1 MEKTTMTSKT
11 SPTTT
16 NEMTSETPMTT
27 MAPKTSTS
35 QTKKL
40 MLLYTN
46 DIHGRFEQMPK
57 LASAFRHARR
67 EFADYATL
75 KLDVGDH
82 MDRARLLTE
91 GTGGRA
97 NVAVMNATGYDFV
110 TLGNNEGLTF
120 TPQILAGLYG
130 EQAQFQ
136 VLGSNIFEL
145 DGPTPAFLREYAMVE
160 RGGLRIGLIGVT
172 PLTKQYRKFY
182 NMLGWDVREPEP
194 IVTELVRQLRES
206 GEVDVIVLLSHLGIK
221 ADERMA
227 ETIDGIDVILGGHS
241 HHYFAEPHKIGG
253 TYLCATGEFGEYA
266 GVLLLDFDEAAGKV
280 AEVRGWCLPVGE
292 LEDDPE
298 VASVIAEYGR
308 EAHQELGKT
317 EITLSRSYG
326 LSWSGESELGNLL
339 AAGLREW
346 ADAEI
351 GLVNAGQLTDG
362 IEAGAVSKERLI
374 EVCPSLIHPC
384 RALLAGRHI
393 REALEE
399 ALLDRV
405 ISRKVGGFGNRGK
418 VLGTLCVDGLVVRY
432 DPRREEGDRIVGI
445 DVGGGPLDPGRE
457 YVVGMISYF
466 TVGKAYPSLAQ
477 CRDSRDYVPFIL
489 RDVLLKQ
496 LRKCEAKSEGAEP
509 GSCEGMGTDE
519 SKVGDEHEATLH
531 ECRRWID
538 VSR

>member
-1 MEKTTMTSKT
+1 M
-11 SPTTT
+11 
-16 NEMTSETPMTT
+16 
-27 MAPKTSTS
+27 
-35 QTKKL
+35 KKL

-67 EFADYATL
+67 EFADYPSLT
-75 KLDVGDH
+75 LDVGDH
-82 MDRARLLTE
+82 MDRARMLTE

-110 TLGNNEGLTF
+110 TLGNNEGVTF
-120 TPQILAGLYG
+120 TPQILAELYG

-145 DGPTPAFLREYAMVE
+145 VGGDDGATPPFLREYAVVE

-182 NMLGWDVREPEP
+182 SMLGWDVREPEP
-194 IVTELVRQLRES
+194 IVAKLVQRLRES
-206 GEVDVIVLLSHLGIK
+206 GEVDVIVLLSHLGVK

-227 ETIDGIDVILGGHS
+227 GSIDGIDVILGGHS
-241 HHYFAEPHKIGG
+241 HHYFAEPYKVGG
-253 TYLCATGEFGEYA
+253 TYLCATGEFGEHA
-266 GVLLLDFDEAAGKV
+266 GVLLLDFDVAAGKV
-280 AEVRGWCLPVGE
+280 AEMRGWCTPVGE

-298 VASVIAEYGR
+298 VAAVVAKYGVAARR
-308 EAHQELGKT
+308 ELDKT
-317 EITLSRSYG
+317 DVVLTRSYG

-351 GLVNAGQLTDG
+351 GLVNAGQLTEG
-362 IEAGAVSKERLI
+362 LEAGAISKERLI

-384 RALLAGRHI
+384 RVLLAGSHI

-399 ALLDRV
+399 ALLERV
-405 ISRKVGGFGNRGK
+405 ISCKVGGFGNRGK

-432 DPRREEGDRIVGI
+432 DPRRDEGVRIIGI
-445 DVGGGPLDPGRE
+445 DVAGEPLDPDRE

-466 TVGKAYPSLAQ
+466 TIGKAYPSLAQ
-477 CRDSRDYVPFIL
+477 CRDARDYVPFIL

-496 LRKCEAKSEGAEP
+496 LRKNESEGRGLVAMP
-509 GSCEGMGTDE
+509 E
-519 SKVGDEHEATLH
+519 SG
-531 ECRRWID
+531 RWVD
-538 VSR
+538 VSS